1 MNFDVDVEDIARYL
15 LDIFE
20 KRSICQQE
28 YDEDDYI
35 DEDEEAESE
44 SALIGAAADLV
55 AALCEA
61 IGEGFSSYFDVFLP
75 LIAKY
80 YVSVRRETTA
90 FKFSSSY

>member
-1 MNFDVDVEDIARYL
+1 M

-80 YVSVRRETTA
+80 YVSALQNTA
-90 FKFSSSY
+90 TFKYSLS